1 MNKRTIAV
9 IALTIIAA
17 SASAD
22 QHDEIAVSVE
32 TEAARIV
39 MPLIQRNLVSIDH
52 LNKVAHVDLSEWN
65 SLTLRERKLMAIA
78 FAVYCDAQNWANPE
92 ITIKDMMFNQ
102 SLGRLNG
109 SVYSD
114 YTVR

>member
-17 SASAD
+17 SASA
-22 QHDEIAVSVE
+22 DEIAVSVE